1 MTAILEKTT
10 GLLAFVRTAETGS
23 FSEAGR
29 LLGASPSAVSK
40 SVARL
45 EQRLGVK
52 LIQRST
58 RALNL
63 TAEGAAY
70 FERVAP
76 LLQGI
81 EDADQAL
88 QAKEDVAGL
97 LRVTAPG
104 DLGRALFASW
114 TQCFSAK
121 YPKLKLELGIA
132 DRYVDLIREGY
143 DIAIR
148 IGSLQDNRLSARK
161 LANLRT
167 VLVASPGYLRLHGTP
182 ASIDDLRQHACLR
195 YVTPSGP
202 YPWSWA
208 DGTRLVP
215 DGPLDTNDG
224 TILRYAAL
232 SDAGIA
238 QLSEVAVAADIESG
252 ALVSVLPELPMPSLE
267 MHAVHAYGRQVPIRV
282 QVFLAFLRQQFDPV
296 AFKAHQ
302 RRGTPSSDHTLPDRR
317 PAQETRQPEKNF

>member
-1 MTAILEKTT
+1 MTAILERTA

-88 QAKEDVAGL
+88 HATNDVTGL

-104 DLGRALFASW
+104 DLGKTLFAGW
-114 TQCFSAK
+114 AQRFSAK
-121 YPKLKLELGIA
+121 YPKLKLELDIA

-143 DIAIR
+143 DLAIR
-148 IGSLQDNRLSARK
+148 IGDLQDNRLTARK

-167 VLVASPGYLRLHGTP
+167 VLVASP
-182 ASIDDLRQHACLR
+182 
-195 YVTPSGP
+195 V
-202 YPWSWA
+202 
-208 DGTRLVP
+208 
-215 DGPLDTNDG
+215 
-224 TILRYAAL
+224 
-232 SDAGIA
+232 
-238 QLSEVAVAADIESG
+238 
-252 ALVSVLPELPMPSLE
+252 
-267 MHAVHAYGRQVPIRV
+267 
-282 QVFLAFLRQQFDPV
+282 
-296 AFKAHQ
+296 
-302 RRGTPSSDHTLPDRR
+302 
-317 PAQETRQPEKNF
+317 